1 MKAENTVWV
10 IMWRYSDGSDSGIV
24 SNMAYEDWNA
34 AQHIRDTLVA
44 EGAPKVYK
52 VVELGIVRGELL

>member
-1 MKAENTVWV
+1 MKVENTVWV
-10 IMWRYSDGSDSGIV
+10 IVWRYSDGSDSGIV
-24 SNMAYEDWNA
+24 NNISYEDWQA

-52 VVELGIVRGELL
+52 VVELGIVRGELK